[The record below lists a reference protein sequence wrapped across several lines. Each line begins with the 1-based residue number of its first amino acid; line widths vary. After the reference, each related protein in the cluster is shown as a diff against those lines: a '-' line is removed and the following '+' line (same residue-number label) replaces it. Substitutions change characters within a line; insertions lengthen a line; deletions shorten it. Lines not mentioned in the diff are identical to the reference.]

1 MRNAE
6 LELLESGSEAIR
18 TAGSLGTRR
27 VEWSRGWSVLTL
39 RDGDLRKIVSKRKNE
54 TQSPIPNDALRIV
67 PLRAPTP
74 RPGLHP
80 ASTNAAPAHNSRGHY
95 SEYRFFAQARNDA

>member
-1 MRNAE
+1 ME
-6 LELLESGSEAIR
+6 Y
-18 TAGSLGTRR
+18 SLP
-27 VEWSRGWSVLTL
+27 

-95 SEYRFFAQARNDA
+95 SEYRFFAQARNDARSINHLTRRLFHE